1 MAQSEKVQGSSDLFQ
16 EYLNQHKDEVRAKSA
31 DEYYHVNV
39 VADAYKQGF
48 SDGTQSAHKEFVE
61 QLIEKRI
68 DDFKKKAQ
76 QVYILSSNL
85 VSILKDK
92 GFNANALFIA
102 PTFIAPRAIIVV
114 PEELVLN
121 DDFVET
127 AYSTIHEFRE
137 IFSKLFHDVLD
148 LSIVGNENLDT
159 ELLKEDGFGYEE
171 VYTS

>member
-1 MAQSEKVQGSSDLFQ
+1 MAQSEKVKGSSDLFQ
-16 EYLNQHKDEVRAKSA
+16 EYLNEHKDEVRANSA
-31 DEYYHVNV
+31 DDYYHVNI

-48 SDGTQSAHKEFVE
+48 SDGTQSAQKEFVE

-76 QVYILSSNL
+76 QVYILSSKL
-85 VSILKDK
+85 VSVLEES
-92 GFNANALFIA
+92 GFIANALYIA
-102 PTFIAPRAIIVV
+102 PTFMAPRAIIVV
-114 PEELVLN
+114 PEEHVLN

-127 AYSTIHEFRE
+127 TYSKIHEFRE

-148 LSIVGNENLDT
+148 LSIVGNDNLDT
-159 ELLKEDGFGYEE
+159 DLLKEDGFGYEE